1 MKIFA
6 LIALIL
12 IVLFE
17 SRAADLRGKI
27 ELLDANGDPAGPGEG
42 LVIRII
48 QSGNSDRTVAGGL
61 FRIQLTEG
69 QKPGTQFEMQVEHA
83 EYRIYEP
90 VGGREGCR
98 RTYKT
103 RSSLSNCCQRVRG
116 HFFRRL
122 ESNSLSRKR
131 LKKPAILKHSRQEIT
146 PRQSPTLTAI

>member
-1 MKIFA
+1 MSPRL
-6 LIALIL
+6 LIH
-12 IVLFE
+12 
-17 SRAADLRGKI
+17 
-27 ELLDANGDPAGPGEG
+27 G
-42 LVIRII
+42 L
-48 QSGNSDRTVAGGL
+48 
-61 FRIQLTEG
+61 

-122 ESNSLSRKR
+122 ESFQDAVYDLLINIRKN
-131 LKKPAILKHSRQEIT
+131 
-146 PRQSPTLTAI
+146 